1 MPLSDSM
8 RVSEVP
14 PAVRSSS
21 GVSVCAEGTSCV
33 NTLVTLAATSPIET
47 GWVVLTTPQYLAAS
61 ATTVSRVLVL
71 PLAIVNRRSG
81 GEPGKS

>member
-1 MPLSDSM
+1 MAESI

-21 GVSVCAEGTSCV
+21 GVSVWAEGTSCV
-33 NTLVTLAATSPIET
+33 KTLATSAATLPMAI

-61 ATTVSRVLVL
+61 ATTVSRVRVL
-71 PLAIVNRRSG
+71 PVAIVNRRSG
-81 GEPGKS
+81 GEPAKS